1 MGRKNRIR
9 LVASAGAALAVA
21 GGGAAFAADELTPR
35 QESSAIIDDAAKQL
49 GVDSTELADALEQA
63 LENRVDEAV
72 ADGRLTKEQGAE
84 LKARIASGEVPLLGL
99 RGGGPG
105 FGHHGHGPG
114 ARLDAAA
121 TFLGLTQAELREQL
135 RDGKSL
141 AEIAKAEGKPVAA
154 LVDALVAAA
163 KTELAEAVESGRLTD
178 AQRDRIVEELEDRIT
193 EGVNATPGE
202 HFRGGPRFHG
212 GPGFRGGPDGSPPAG
227 ESGYQFGGGTEPPAA
242 A

>member
-1 MGRKNRIR
+1 MNRKTRIR

-21 GGGAAFAADELTPR
+21 GGGAAYAAGELSPR

-49 GVDSTELADALEQA
+49 GVDSAELADALEQA

-72 ADGRLTKEQGAE
+72 ADGRLTQEQGAA

-99 RGGGPG
+99 RGGKPD
-105 FGHHGHGPG
+105 FGHHGHGFG
-114 ARLDAAA
+114 ARFDTAA
-121 TFLGLTQAELREQL
+121 TFLGLTEAELRTQL
-135 RDGKSL
+135 QDGKTL
-141 AEIAKAEGKPVAA
+141 AEIATAEGKTVAA

-163 KTELAEAVESGRLTD
+163 TTELAEAVESGKLTD

-202 HFRGGPRFHG
+202 HFRGGPRLHG
-212 GPGFRGGPDGSPPAG
+212 GPGFRGGPDAAPPAG
-227 ESGYQFGGGTEPPAA
+227 ESGYRFGGGTEPPAA

>member
-21 GGGAAFAADELTPR
+21 GGGAAFAANELTPR

-49 GVDSTELADALEQA
+49 GVESAELADALEQA

-84 LKARIASGEVPLLGL
+84 LKARLASGEVPLLGL

-105 FGHHGHGPG
+105 FGHHGHG
-114 ARLDAAA
+114 AQLDAAA
-121 TFLGLTQAELREQL
+121 TFLGLTEAELREQL

-141 AEIAKAEGKPVAA
+141 AEIAKAEGKTAAA

-163 KTELAEAVESGRLTD
+163 KTDLAEAVESGRLTD

-227 ESGYQFGGGTEPPAA
+227 ESGYRFGGGTEPPAA

>member
-1 MGRKNRIR
+1 MAGKGRIR
-9 LVASAGAALAVA
+9 LVVGAGAALAAV
-21 GGGAAFAADELTPR
+21 GGGAAYAAGELSPR
-35 QESSAIIDDAAKQL
+35 QESSAIIDDAAEQL
-49 GVDSTELADALEQA
+49 GVESTELADALEQA

-72 ADGRLTKEQGAE
+72 ADGRLTKEQGEE
-84 LKARIASGEVPLLGL
+84 LKARIASGDVPLLGL

-105 FGHHGHGPG
+105 FGHHGPG

-121 TFLGLTQAELREQL
+121 SFLGLTQAELRGQL
-135 RDGKSL
+135 RDGKTL
-141 AEIAKAEGKPVAA
+141 AEIAKAEGKTVGA

-163 KTELAEAVESGRLTD
+163 KADLAQAVESGRLTD

-202 HFRGGPRFHG
+202 HFRGGPRFR
-212 GPGFRGGPDGSPPAG
+212 GPGFRGGPDAAPPAG
-227 ESGYQFGGGTEPPAA
+227 ESGYRFGGGTEPPAA

>member
-1 MGRKNRIR
+1 MARKNRFK

-21 GGGAAFAADELTPR
+21 GGGAALAAGELSPR
-35 QESSAIIDDAAKQL
+35 QESSAVLDDAAEEL
-49 GVDSTELADALEQA
+49 GIDSTKLADALEHA

-72 ADGRLTKEQGAE
+72 EAGRLTQEQGEE

-105 FGHHGHGPG
+105 FGHHGHG

-121 TFLGLTQAELREQL
+121 SFLGLTEAELREQL
-135 RDGKSL
+135 RDGKTL
-141 AEIAKAEGKPVAA
+141 AEIAKAEGKTVAA

-163 KTELAEAVESGRLTD
+163 KAELAEAVENGRLTD
-178 AQRDRIVEELEDRIT
+178 AQRDRIVEELEERIT
-193 EGVNATPGE
+193 AGVNATPGR
-202 HFRGGPRFHG
+202 HFRGGPRLRG
-212 GPGFRGGPDGSPPAG
+212 GPGFRGGPDAAPPAG
-227 ESGYQFGGGTEPPAA
+227 EPGSWFGGGTEPPAA